1 MSCALQDPWVM
12 VAEKGNEKS
21 GTALAALVR
30 ALHNKQSVAL
40 ILFLPRVSEKTGG
53 NPTVCSGTPV
63 LVSAH
68 CCRLP
73 GIPPPCVRI
82 TIVRLHDYW

>member
-1 MSCALQDPWVM
+1 M

-21 GTALAALVR
+21 GTALAALVQ

-53 NPTVCSGTPV
+53 NPTICAGHPILVRTPFPLQDRFKFV
-63 LVSAH
+63 TSP
-68 CCRLP
+68 R
-73 GIPPPCVRI
+73 
-82 TIVRLHDYW
+82 HDKR

>member
-1 MSCALQDPWVM
+1 MVRGSRDVLQDPWVV

-30 ALHNKQSVAL
+30 ALHSKQSVAL

-53 NPTVCSGTPV
+53 NPTVCAGSPV
-63 LVSAH
+63 LVSLADLPSSFLIIPDSG
-68 CCRLP
+68 RL
-73 GIPPPCVRI
+73 
-82 TIVRLHDYW
+82 L